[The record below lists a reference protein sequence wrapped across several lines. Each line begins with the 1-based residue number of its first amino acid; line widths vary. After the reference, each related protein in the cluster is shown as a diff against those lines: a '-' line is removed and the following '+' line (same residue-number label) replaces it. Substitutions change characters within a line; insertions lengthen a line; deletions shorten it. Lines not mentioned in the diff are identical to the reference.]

1 MLLNGLPE
9 ICIKRA
15 GTELFINIFS
25 FWLVAAK
32 SADSV
37 LTGSKTLWFNRQ
49 LDLRQGLYAGAY
61 YSGAHDNNGS
71 A

>member
-1 MLLNGLPE
+1 MNVRRGSNFLLRMLLNGLPE

-37 LTGSKTLWFNRQ
+37 LTGSKILWFNR
-49 LDLRQGLYAGAY
+49 
-61 YSGAHDNNGS
+61 
-71 A
+71 